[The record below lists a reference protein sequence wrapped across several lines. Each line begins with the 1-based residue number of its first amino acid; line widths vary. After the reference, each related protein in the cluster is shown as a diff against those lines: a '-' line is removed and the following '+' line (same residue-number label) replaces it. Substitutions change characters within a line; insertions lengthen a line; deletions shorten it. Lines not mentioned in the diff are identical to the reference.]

1 MKKLVVLLFGVCLL
15 GLSLIGMSDNSYY
28 IQLFMNLS
36 KPYIFVRAM
45 LVMALAVYAF
55 VPQVRVYATRNL
67 LSVGGTILLA
77 LGVLT
82 VSSPTLLGHAG
93 REILVGDTLTLI
105 EGGILAIILSAELPA
120 RKSRFLA
127 TSYLYIKLFLATRP
141 RKLTYSPLP
150 VVKPFKLKAQH

>member
-1 MKKLVVLLFGVCLL
+1 MKKLIVLFF
-15 GLSLIGMSDNSYY
+15 GLSLLGFSLIGVSDNSYY

-36 KPYIFVRAM
+36 KPYIFIRAA
-45 LVMALAVYAF
+45 LVMALAAYAF

-67 LSVGGTILLA
+67 LSVGGTVLLA
-77 LGVLT
+77 LGVIT

-93 REILVGDTLTLI
+93 GEILVGDTLTLI

-120 RKSRFLA
+120 RQSRFMA
-127 TSYLYIKLFLATRP
+127 KSYLYIKSQLAARP